1 MGIYL
6 LFALLLF
13 VVVVGVALA
22 EDILM
27 VLTLMMDSLFK
38 LPAIIWV
45 PASLLLISLVPGM
58 VYLVTIEIEK
68 VFGAG
73 LNRIDAHRLGLER
86 RRKVRKRG
94 SRNLRSK

>member
-13 VVVVGVALA
+13 VVVLGVALA
-22 EDILM
+22 EDIST
-27 VLTLMMDSLFK
+27 VLGLMMDSLFK

-45 PASLLLISLVPGM
+45 PASLLLIALVPGM

-73 LNRIDAHRLGLER
+73 VNRIDAHWLGSKRKRKR
-86 RRKVRKRG
+86 RTRG